1 MEKKALLDGILENIR
16 SGKNTLIWKQNTLTY
31 VTQIQ
36 DKYKYTVYINETA
49 PIKTKIIEIIIKL
62 SQLKGRVKIETE
74 SELNKFTA
82 IQLKEILK
90 KRVQKDKLVV
100 VFNRFENITRSV
112 AQFWL
117 SVAGNKHIVFVGSV
131 WGSWRKELYGF
142 YKIFELIN
150 KEEREE
156 SRAEMNVTI
165 PVILLI
171 GAFVFAVLFKLSIIS
186 SDKAMSA
193 IIMSIL
199 ITRSIIFFIK

>member
-171 GAFVFAVLFKLSIIS
+171 GAFVFVVLFKLSIIS